1 MIPVVTVLGLQVG
14 TLLGGSVITETIFAW
29 PGIGRLAVSAIYNRD
44 YPLIQGTIL
53 ISAAIFVIVN
63 LLVDLSYLILDPKIK
78 YQ

>member
-1 MIPVVTVLGLQVG
+1 VTVLGLQVG

-29 PGIGRLAVSAIYNRD
+29 PGVGRLAVSAIYNRD

-63 LLVDLSYLILDPKIK
+63 LIVDLSYLILDPKIK

>member
-1 MIPVVTVLGLQVG
+1 M
-14 TLLGGSVITETIFAW
+14 ITETIFAW

-53 ISAAIFVIVN
+53 ISAAVFVIVN
-63 LLVDLSYLILDPKIK
+63 LIVDLSYLVLDPKIK

>member
-1 MIPVVTVLGLQVG
+1 VTVLGLQVG

-53 ISAAIFVIVN
+53 ISAAVFVIVN
-63 LLVDLSYLILDPKIK
+63 LIVDLSYLVLDPKIK

>member
-53 ISAAIFVIVN
+53 ISAAVFVIVN
-63 LLVDLSYLILDPKIK
+63 LIVDLSYLVLDPKIK